1 MGQPTLIGDY
11 YVQRLTAGLSDH
23 GKEEIA
29 RCRDWRR
36 RDPGRNVRS
45 AGSCACPPRE
55 RGGDV
60 LPPFD
65 LVGAVVARCSDNA
78 TRLAEASISL
88 FPAKSTPTNCPE
100 LSRRFCTARATQGK
114 QGSTASN
121 CTARTVVR
129 SAVLV
134 AETFR
139 PMAIRP
145 LTSTGFDKTRANA
158 VTAAATPISSVRRA
172 LHANPDLAP
181 QRCTIQR
188 GRA

>member
-1 MGQPTLIGDY
+1 MMCKPTLIGDY
-11 YVQRLTAGLSDH
+11 CAQRVTAGLSDH

-29 RCRDWRR
+29 RCRDRRR

-45 AGSCACPPRE
+45 AGSCARPPRE

-78 TRLAEASISL
+78 IRLADASIFL
-88 FPAKSTPTNCPE
+88 FEYHRDIPARRGQCKG
-100 LSRRFCTARATQGK
+100 SRVRRRRIAR
-114 QGSTASN
+114 
-121 CTARTVVR
+121 RER
-129 SAVLV
+129 SSVGPVLV

-139 PMAIRP
+139 PMTIRP
-145 LTSTGFDKTRANA
+145 LTSTGFGKTRANA
-158 VTAAATPISSVRRA
+158 VTAATTPISSVRRA

-181 QRCTIQR
+181 QRRTIHK
-188 GRA
+188 RARLI